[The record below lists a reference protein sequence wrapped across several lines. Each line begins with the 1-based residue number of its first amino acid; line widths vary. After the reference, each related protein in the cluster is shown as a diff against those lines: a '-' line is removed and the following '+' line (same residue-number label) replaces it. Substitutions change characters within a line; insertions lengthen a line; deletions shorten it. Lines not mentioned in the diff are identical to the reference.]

1 MIINFKFFS
10 KNNKIEDDK
19 LSISRQLE
27 DRKLAEKRHDIDSGI
42 FQGRY
47 VNYKLGR
54 FTDEFIYGRYQ
65 IFEEVK
71 GDLRKLKPN
80 SRVLDLGCGTGH
92 LSKFIKD
99 LGHEVIG
106 LDPSKKMLNF
116 AKNNFPE
123 IDSSKESD
131 WLITTNYLQEIKDI
145 S

>member
-10 KNNKIEDDK
+10 KNNKTKNEK
-19 LSISRQLE
+19 LSKSRQLE

-54 FTDEFIYGRYQ
+54 LTDEFIYGRYK

-80 SRVLDLGCGTGH
+80 STVLDLGAE
-92 LSKFIKD
+92 L
-99 LGHEVIG
+99 VI
-106 LDPSKKMLNF
+106 
-116 AKNNFPE
+116 
-123 IDSSKESD
+123 
-131 WLITTNYLQEIKDI
+131 
-145 S
+145 